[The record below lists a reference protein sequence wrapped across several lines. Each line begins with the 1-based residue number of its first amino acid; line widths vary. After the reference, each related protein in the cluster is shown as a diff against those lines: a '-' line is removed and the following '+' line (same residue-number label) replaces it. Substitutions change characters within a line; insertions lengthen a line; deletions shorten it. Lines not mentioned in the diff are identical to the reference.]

1 MNEYEVIKNRVVNI
15 ISEYTEMDIKELT
28 DEKKIVA
35 DIGLSSFD
43 IFFLVSE
50 IEKKLEIQIEM
61 NEEFTEITTL
71 EELYQFI
78 IKQKDDKK
86 EGQD

>member
-28 DEKKIVA
+28 DEKKLVA

-50 IEKKLEIQIEM
+50 IEKNLEIQIEM

-71 EELYQFI
+71 EELYRFI

>member
-28 DEKKIVA
+28 DEKKLVA

-50 IEKKLEIQIEM
+50 IEKNLEIQIEM
-61 NEEFTEITTL
+61 NEEFTGITTL

>member
-1 MNEYEVIKNRVVNI
+1 M
-15 ISEYTEMDIKELT
+15 
-28 DEKKIVA
+28 A

-50 IEKKLEIQIEM
+50 IEKNLEIQIEM

>member
-50 IEKKLEIQIEM
+50 IEKNLEIQIEM

>member
-1 MNEYEVIKNRVVNI
+1 MNKYEVIKNKVVNI
-15 ISEYTEMDIKELT
+15 ISEYTEIDIKELT

-35 DIGLSSFD
+35 DIGFSSFD
-43 IFFLVSE
+43 MFFLVSE
-50 IEKKLEIQIEM
+50 IEKNLEIQIEM
-61 NEEFTEITTL
+61 NEEFAEITTL

-78 IKQKDDKK
+78 LKQNNDKK